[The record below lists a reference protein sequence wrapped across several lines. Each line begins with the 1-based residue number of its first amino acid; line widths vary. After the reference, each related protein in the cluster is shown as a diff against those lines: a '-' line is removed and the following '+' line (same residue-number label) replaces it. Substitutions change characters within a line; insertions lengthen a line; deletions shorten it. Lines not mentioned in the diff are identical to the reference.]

1 MAKPVSRTLI
11 GLFVVGA
18 VLLGVAAVVL
28 FGSGKLFTSQPK
40 YVMFFSGSVNGL
52 TVGSAVQFRGVKI
65 GEVTEIKAQFNP
77 DDLSLTIPVY
87 IEIDPQS
94 ITESQQILNKKK
106 THNNFIFSQMLKHGL
121 KAQLKMKS
129 FVTGK
134 LFVALD
140 LYPDK
145 PAQLLGFEQRYPEI
159 PTIPST
165 ADVFMATLDSVPI
178 SELVNGLVMMTK
190 SVEKFV
196 NSPEI
201 SGGLENLGSSLKEL
215 GNLVRKIDAEI
226 QPLSSSIRNTSDAAR
241 SAFVQAETTL
251 ALKEGVPGALAEEVR
266 EALVQTGATLE
277 KIRVTIGSYGKI
289 AESSTDIGQ
298 DLSSTLLEIKAAARS
313 IRSLSDYLERHP
325 ESLVKGKQPSRGE

>member
-18 VLLGVAAVVL
+18 VLLGVAAVAL
-28 FGSGKLFTSQPK
+28 FGSGNFFTSRPK

-52 TVGSAVQFRGVKI
+52 TVGSAVLFRGVKI

-77 DDLSLTIPVY
+77 ADLSLTIPVY
-87 IEIDPQS
+87 IEIDPKS
-94 ITESQQILNKKK
+94 ITESQQIINKEK
-106 THNNFIFSQMLKHGL
+106 THNNFIFSQLVKHGL

-129 FVTGK
+129 FVTGQ
-134 LFVALD
+134 LFVAVD

-145 PAQLLGFEQRYPEI
+145 PAQLVGREQRYPEI

-165 ADVFMATLDSVPI
+165 ADVLMATLDSVPI
-178 SELVNGLVMMTK
+178 SELVNGLVKMTK
-190 SVEKFV
+190 GVEKLV
-196 NSPEI
+196 NSPEV

-226 QPLSSSIRNTSDAAR
+226 QPLSSSIRGASDAAR
-241 SAFVQAETTL
+241 STFAQAEKTL
-251 ALKEGVPGALAEEVR
+251 ALKEGVPGELAEGVR
-266 EALVQTGATLE
+266 ETLVQTGATLE
-277 KIRVTIGSYGKI
+277 KIRVSIDSFGKI
-289 AESSTDIGQ
+289 ADRNTDIGQ
-298 DLSSTLLEIKAAARS
+298 DLSNTMREIKAAARS

-325 ESLVKGKQPSRGE
+325 ESIVKGKQPSQGE